1 MNALSDVQKFLLNSF
16 VRRVA
21 KADTLKDKIRSTGAV
36 LSRKGRSRNW
46 YLKADSRQIL
56 AIINI
61 VESAGEESW
70 FWLSKKLSENKQT
83 LSYEDLL
90 QLARELPNI
99 TLKKL
104 IAMTDCKLVDAR
116 KVLDCL
122 EWE

>member
-104 IAMTDCKLVDAR
+104 TLLKLLLIWV
-116 KVLDCL
+116 
-122 EWE
+122 